1 MICLIQARIS
11 SSRFPGKVLKKI
23 GDKELLLHQVLNLRK
38 SRFIKDIF
46 ILTSNHKS
54 DEKIIKFCKKNNIKH
69 FKGSLN
75 NTFLRFQKFLK
86 LQKNI
91 KSFLRISGD
100 SPLIDFKLVDKIIKF
115 SKNKNFDIITNI
127 FPRSF
132 PKGQS
137 IEIINYSSFMLVKNS
152 KLNISEKEHVTQ
164 YFYNN
169 HKKKIIINYK
179 NKKNYS
185 MYNLSIDTV
194 KDFKKIKKIMKI
206 VNNKPKTLN
215 NLLKAHD
222 KL

>member
-1 MICLIQARIS
+1 MQ
-11 SSRFPGKVLKKI
+11 
-23 GDKELLLHQVLNLRK
+23 
-38 SRFIKDIF
+38 
-46 ILTSNHKS
+46 
-54 DEKIIKFCKKNNIKH
+54 KNNIKH

-91 KSFLRISGD
+91 KYFLRISGD

-152 KLNISEKEHVTQ
+152 ELNISEKEHVTQ

-169 HKKKIIINYK
+169 HKKK
-179 NKKNYS
+179 
-185 MYNLSIDTV
+185 L
-194 KDFKKIKKIMKI
+194 
-206 VNNKPKTLN
+206 
-215 NLLKAHD
+215 
-222 KL
+222 